1 MNGEKGLEANQNQ
14 LIDIYKIHVELTNNV
29 SNRRTT
35 TNRFYQVFLS
45 GLIVIFSAILQNKNG
60 ESVKFLDGVSIELI
74 MVVLGGLGMWLSFI
88 WLISVNSYL
97 QLNSRKYEVLKQLED
112 ELEYQFFQHEWELLG
127 REKNKTYKYLS
138 FPELLAPIV
147 FFLFFLFI
155 FIIGFKI
162 SREEDFSHRFLVLS
176 AVLYP
181 IFFVFSFWY
190 LRFLRNNRYSTRHS
204 TKENV
209 NEEKN
214 NGLKGRSEDLT
225 R

>member
-1 MNGEKGLEANQNQ
+1 MMNGEKGLEGKQNQ

-29 SNRRTT
+29 SNRRTA

-60 ESVKFLDGVSIELI
+60 ESVKLLEGVSIELI

-88 WLISVNSYL
+88 WVISVDSYL

-112 ELEYQFFQHEWELLG
+112 KLEYQFFQHEWELLG
-127 REKNKTYKYLS
+127 REKSKTYKYLS

-147 FFLFFLFI
+147 FFLFFLFL
-155 FIIGFKI
+155 FIIGFRKFPEKD
-162 SREEDFSHRFLVLS
+162 SSHSILVLC

-181 IFFVFSFWY
+181 ILLIFSFWY
-190 LRFLRNNRYSTRHS
+190 LRFLKINRYSTRHS
-204 TKENV
+204 SKENV
-209 NEEKN
+209 NK
-214 NGLKGRSEDLT
+214 
-225 R
+225 